1 MPVSPSAWIDV
12 GSLIAGVVIGAI
24 GAVAGV
30 KLKGKAPPK
39 GNALR

>member
-1 MPVSPSAWIDV
+1 MLVNPSTWVDL
-12 GSLIAGVVIGAI
+12 GSLIAGVVIGVA